1 MDKDISIL
9 VADDNELMSN
19 LIRLMLEKNG
29 FKNITEVRDGAS
41 AFKTLQAQKT
51 DLIIAD
57 WHMDG
62 LSGIELLQKV
72 RADDKMRD
80 TPFIIVSVEG
90 LDVSIDTAFQYG
102 VSDFLSKPFK
112 MDSLLGKITKV
123 MEKAS

>member
-1 MDKDISIL
+1 MDKNISIL

-41 AFKTLQAQKT
+41 AFKTLQAQNI

-90 LDVSIDTAFQYG
+90 LDVSIDTAFQCG

-112 MDSLLGKITKV
+112 MDGLLGKITKV

>member
-1 MDKDISIL
+1 MDKNISIL

-19 LIRLMLEKNG
+19 LIRMMLEKNG

-41 AFKTLQAQKT
+41 AFKTLQAQKI

-72 RADDKMRD
+72 
-80 TPFIIVSVEG
+80 
-90 LDVSIDTAFQYG
+90 
-102 VSDFLSKPFK
+102 
-112 MDSLLGKITKV
+112 
-123 MEKAS
+123 

>member
-1 MDKDISIL
+1 MNKGISIL
-9 VADDNELMSN
+9 VADDNDLMSN
-19 LIRLMLEKNG
+19 LIRMMLERNG
-29 FKNITEVRDGAS
+29 FKNITEVRDGTS
-41 AFKTLQAQKT
+41 ALSTVKAQKI

-72 RADDKMRD
+72 RADGKISK

-90 LDVSIDTAFQYG
+90 LDVSIDTAFKFG
-102 VSDFLSKPFK
+102 VSDFLSKPFS

-123 MEKAS
+123 MEKSS